1 MHALLTRAQVLLL
14 ATPVPAFVFSCMD
27 YVQGVLQALVVAD
40 EREDV
45 TNKGVKLIWEEGKD
59 EWAPYAM
66 AHMEAI
72 RCANMPA
79 RLHPC
84 CPAVPVSLPETE
96 PAHAWQAQ
104 DLASNTSFG
113 RHQDHQRHDPLPW
126 QVRPASEGYAAAGSA
141 ERPLPVIAAANVGSQ

>member
-1 MHALLTRAQVLLL
+1 
-14 ATPVPAFVFSCMD
+14 MD

-66 AHMEAI
+66 AHM
-72 RCANMPA
+72 
-79 RLHPC
+79 
-84 CPAVPVSLPETE
+84 PVSLPETE